1 MYSYFIQTLAEHS
14 INNSPFSQ
22 SSSELTVIWWYSGKS
37 THPWNRLLP
46 AFFWISG
53 SKYKVLWY
61 RYVWCHLIMQAV
73 SPKSP
78 DKSITVKQ
86 GYNELM
92 LTVKWFSFPVP
103 LLHVVTMTE
112 LTNYTYNEGNTSS
125 HPWHFVIGMLHCTYL
140 TKEFQHSIN
149 ASNSCFVYAI
159 QVNITILTNI
169 CKFYTFKRSF
179 SIKKCMKI
187 WHFDK
192 IAYHKRGLVLFAVCL
207 GSFLCGTSARA
218 WEPHVL
224 HSVDN

>member
-1 MYSYFIQTLAEHS
+1 M
-14 INNSPFSQ
+14 
-22 SSSELTVIWWYSGKS
+22 
-37 THPWNRLLP
+37 
-46 AFFWISG
+46 
-53 SKYKVLWY
+53 
-61 RYVWCHLIMQAV
+61 YVWCHLIMQAV

-112 LTNYTYNEGNTSS
+112 LTNYTYTEGNSSS
-125 HPWHFVIGMLHCTYL
+125 HPWHFVIGVLHCTYL

-169 CKFYTFKRSF
+169 CKFYTFKRNF